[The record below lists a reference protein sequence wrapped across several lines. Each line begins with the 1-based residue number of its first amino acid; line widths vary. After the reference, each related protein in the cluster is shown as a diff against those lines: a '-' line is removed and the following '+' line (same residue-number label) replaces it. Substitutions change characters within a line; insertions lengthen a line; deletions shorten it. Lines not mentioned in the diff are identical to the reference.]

1 MPKASLTQN
10 NFSGGVL
17 SPLFSARTE
26 SELHQQGLD
35 TCENYV
41 PIVQGPVLRRPGTEY
56 GFEVQNS
63 SKFTRLI
70 PFIFSNTQEYMIELS
85 DARFAILVDG
95 APVVRTTKTITGAT
109 QANPCVITSAGHALS
124 NGDEVYITGVVGMT
138 QLNRRR
144 FVIAGVTANT
154 FQLVGCDS
162 TAYTAYSSGGTA
174 SVLVSYVGVYTEAQL
189 PDVKFAQSGDVLYL
203 THPSWPPYT
212 ITRLSSTAWY
222 LTLFSTTSGP
232 FQPEIP
238 AVTSLSVAR
247 TGAGPYTYTFT
258 AGSAIFVDC
267 TAKGYKQRIRFQI
280 TTGAGTL
287 WYDGELTFTSTTV
300 AYVTNIA
307 EMSTATPYN
316 TEYRLGMWYI
326 DNYPSFVLFH
336 EDRLCFGG
344 YTDFPGHVDLS
355 ETGGYTSFSIFE
367 SSGTVIDSNALSL
380 TLAQRELDLAYWG
393 MSDESGLFIGTTDSE
408 FVIRVSNYGEALTP
422 TNANAKQIL
431 GHGSSGV
438 APLLAGKSIIFVQ
451 GLGRKLRELI
461 ASSDRAIAEDL
472 TRAAEH
478 ISLGGINEL
487 AYQKEPFPIVWAVRD
502 DGALLSMTY
511 ERIGE
516 ILKAGWAEHW
526 LGGVSDAAGN
536 PAAVESIG
544 VIRDSTG
551 TREELWMVVKRYI
564 NGSTKRYIERLS
576 PFFMSDVAQ
585 EDATFTDCFLTYDS
599 PKTISGATKANPCV
613 VTATSHGFS
622 NGDYV
627 LINDVAGMDEL
638 NGNSYLIANVA
649 ANTFELSGIDST
661 SFTTYVSGGEAR
673 KKVTSI
679 SGLDHLE
686 GEIVQILA
694 DGAPQ
699 AEKTV
704 SSGAITLSSRAAK
717 VHIGLGYTSKLKTL
731 RANTSAPGQ
740 SSHGKIRRVTE
751 VILDLYRTLGMKLG
765 KSFDSLN
772 TIQFRTSSSLMGH
785 APDLFTGFKREAIN
799 FDHDQDNQ
807 ICIQQDQPTPGIIRA
822 ITYDVKGE

>member
-10 NFSGGVL
+10 NFSGGEL
-17 SPLFSARTE
+17 SPLFSARSD
-26 SELHQQGLD
+26 SELHQQGLE
-35 TCENYV
+35 TCQNYV
-41 PIVQGPVLRRPGTEY
+41 PIVQGPALRRPGTEY
-56 GFEVQNS
+56 VFEVQNS

-70 PFIFSNTQEYMIELS
+70 PFVFSDTQEYAIELS
-85 DARFAILVDG
+85 DARFCVYTDG
-95 APVVRTTKTITGAT
+95 APIVRSTKTITGAT
-109 QANPCVITSAGHALS
+109 QANPCVITSNGHALS

-138 QLNRRR
+138 ELNRRR

-154 FQLVGCDS
+154 FQLVGCNS
-162 TAYTAYSSGGTA
+162 TGYTAYSSGGSA
-174 SVLVSYVGVYTEAQL
+174 EVLVSYVGVWTESQL
-189 PDVKFAQSGDVLYL
+189 PEVRYAQSGDTMYL

-212 ITRLSSTAWY
+212 LTRLSNTAW
-222 LTLFSTTSGP
+222 LMSVFSTTAGP

-238 AVTSLSVAR
+238 AVTTLSVAR

-267 TAKGYKQRIRFQI
+267 TATGYKQRIRYQI
-280 TTGAGTL
+280 TTGAGTA

-300 AYVTNIA
+300 AYVSNEA
-307 EMSTATPYN
+307 AMSTATPYN
-316 TEYRLGMWYI
+316 TEYRLGLWYI
-326 DNYPSFVLFH
+326 ANYPSFVLFH

-367 SSGTVIDSNALSL
+367 PDSTVIDSNALSL

-393 MSDESGLFIGTTDSE
+393 MSDENGLFIGTTDSE

-431 GHGSSGV
+431 SHGSSGV
-438 APLLAGKSIIFVQ
+438 APIQAGKAILFVQ
-451 GLGRKLRELI
+451 GLGRKLRELL

-478 ISLGGINEL
+478 ISIDGIDEL
-487 AYQKEPFPIVWAVRD
+487 VYQKEPFPIVWAVRG

-511 ERIGE
+511 ERIGDT
-516 ILKAGWAEHW
+516 LKVGWAEHW
-526 LGGVSDAAGN
+526 IGGVSDAAGN
-536 PAAVESIG
+536 PAMVESLC
-544 VIRDSTG
+544 VLKDDTG
-551 TREELWMVVKRYI
+551 TREELWLVVKRYI
-564 NGSTKRYIERLS
+564 NGSTKRYVEIMS
-576 PFFMSDVAQ
+576 PFFTGEYDQ
-585 EDATFTDCFLTYDS
+585 EDATFVDSFLTYDA
-599 PKTISGATKANPCV
+599 PKTITGATKANPCV
-613 VTATSHGFS
+613 VTSVAHGFS

-627 LINDVAGMDEL
+627 LINGISGMTEL

-661 SFTTYVSGGEAR
+661 SYTTYVSGGEAR
-673 KKVTSI
+673 KKVTTI
-679 SGLDHLE
+679 SGLNHLE
-686 GEIVQILA
+686 GQTVQILA

-717 VHIGLGYTSKLKTL
+717 VHIGLGYTSKMKLL
-731 RANTSAPGQ
+731 RTNLSAPGQ
-740 SSHGKIRRVTE
+740 SGHGKIRRVSE

-772 TIQFRTSSSLMGH
+772 TVQFRTTGTVMGH

-807 ICIQQDQPTPGIIRA
+807 ICIQQDQPTPGTIRA
-822 ITYDVKGE
+822 ITFDVKGE